1 MVEGTA
7 PFTSLL
13 AMLRYWLTCVHGCV
27 WLCGCVCALGRRCHP
42 QAKKWAAQV
51 FQRQASKYCTL
62 EGFAPD
68 DKAERKFCKLF
79 SKEIFVHLIPT
90 QLQLLYGRKR
100 CEFLTTKVLVCLLYV
115 LDDCFYQPCVAVWLW
130 LWLWLSGCL
139 AVWLPGCVVASLCDC
154 CCGASKLAW
163 SEESHPAAAWLL
175 QCLAGGR
182 QFFSTCSATER
193 TMKVLRADGHI
204 QFLLCEVVPALC
216 AFNDDDQVLWISEPG
231 ECVPVRGVGL
241 CVDERSW
248 PAWPVVLTRG

>member
-100 CEFLTTKVLVCLLYV
+100 GEFLTTKVLVCLLYV
-115 LDDCFYQPCVAVWLW
+115 VDGCFYQPCVAVSLCGCGCGCLAAWLRGWWLW
-130 LWLWLSGCL
+130 L
-139 AVWLPGCVVASLCDC
+139 AVAVVLR
-154 CCGASKLAW
+154 KLAW
-163 SEESHPAAAWLL
+163 SEDSHPGAA
-175 QCLAGGR
+175 CGR

-216 AFNDDDQVLWISEPG
+216 AFNDEDQELWISEPD
-231 ECVPVRGVGL
+231 ECVPVRGVGVSVGRAKL
-241 CVDERSW
+241 AC
-248 PAWPVVLTRG
+248 LRGLSS